1 MPSLVDMS
9 PSGVTTFVRQMAAG
23 FKRYG
28 KRFRIVEIPHGDY
41 APEVSEAQ
49 CSACVLTG
57 KGEKSA
63 ARVTLSIFIGYLKL
77 LWIDIRRVWAV
88 RGQCR
93 HRIILTNQFGC
104 ETLPIA
110 LRVVF
115 PFARIVAISH
125 THPGHGAEATH
136 WVRRWV
142 EHACYWSLNDIL
154 YNSDSSR
161 RQWAGKLGI
170 PSSKGQVIHLGTES
184 PDLSV
189 PDDYPARSIGVVDF
203 LCVARFV
210 SWKGQGNLVRVWS
223 DVQRQSSIKAPLHNN
238 LTTQQPDNLTTDRG
252 ARLIFIGD
260 GPCLD
265 AVRRDADEAGLGSCV
280 VIMGGRPN
288 ADRYFNAADVAVL
301 FSSEPEAFGLTLLEA
316 MSRGKPVL
324 ASRMG
329 GIPEIVVDGETGL
342 LVSPHDDE
350 KVADCVCALA
360 ASATERQRLG
370 SNARKRWED
379 HFTVERMICRYES
392 YFMGLDMKG
401 MG

>member
-1 MPSLVDMS
+1 MLSYGAQLLRDIHRVWR
-9 PSGVTTFVRQMAAG
+9 VRIQ
-23 FKRYG
+23 
-28 KRFRIVEIPHGDY
+28 
-41 APEVSEAQ
+41 
-49 CSACVLTG
+49 
-57 KGEKSA
+57 
-63 ARVTLSIFIGYLKL
+63 IG
-77 LWIDIRRVWAV
+77 RRVIV
-88 RGQCR
+88 
-93 HRIILTNQFGC
+93 TNQFGC
-104 ETLPIA
+104 ETLPVA
-110 LRVVF
+110 LRMVF
-115 PFARIVAISH
+115 PFSRIVAISH
-125 THPGHGAEATH
+125 THPGQEKAAAHP
-136 WVRRWV
+136 VRCFV
-142 EHACYWSLNDIL
+142 ERLCYWSLNDIL

-161 RQWAGKLGI
+161 REWGNKLNI
-170 PSSKGQVIHLGTES
+170 PASKGQVIHLGTES